1 VSILHSGTHLK
12 LFTAIFL
19 LMSPPYAHA
28 LDSLLLR
35 SDLHIQHPGLLVYV
49 EFNVVHECNLGVRPA
64 CGTCCMLHS
73 LPRWCTEPR
82 PPCAWTWRRGT
93 RGCGNYKGC

>member
-1 VSILHSGTHLK
+1 MSILHSGTHLK
-12 LFTAIFL
+12 LLQL
-19 LMSPPYAHA
+19 LFCSMSPCPCPYAHA

-73 LPRWCTEPR
+73 LQ
-82 PPCAWTWRRGT
+82 
-93 RGCGNYKGC
+93 